1 MKVSNIILIL
11 ISIIG
16 TYAFA
21 VVAQV
26 IQPAEKV
33 NALWLVIAA
42 ACFFIISYRLY
53 GSFLCAKVLSLDE
66 KRIPPSKRL
75 KDGRDYHPTHKW
87 VLFGHHFAAIAGAGP
102 LIGPVLA
109 AQFGY
114 LPGFLWILIGASIGG
129 AVHDTVIL
137 AASVRRNG
145 RSLAQIAKDE
155 VGPVAGIT
163 AAIAILFIIIVAL
176 AGLGLAVVNALS
188 HSAWGT
194 FTIAA
199 TIPIALFM
207 GLYLY
212 KIRPGRVA
220 EVSVIGVALLL
231 LAVFLG
237 GYIPGSFLE
246 PYFNLDKNLLV
257 LLMAIYGF
265 VASVLPVW
273 MLLCPRDYLSTY
285 MKIGTVML
293 LAVGVILIAPD
304 IQMPAVT
311 KFIHGGG
318 PIIPGTL
325 FPFMFITI
333 ACGAISGFHSLVS
346 SGTTPKMIESE
357 SEIKVI
363 GFGAM
368 LTEGFVAVIAV
379 IAASILIPGDYF
391 AINTKLPFDKLA
403 ELGFPVSRISEL
415 SQAVGTDVAGRP
427 GGAVSLAVGMAS
439 IFSSLPGMSAL
450 MPYWYNFALM
460 FEALFIL
467 TTVDTGTR
475 VARFI
480 LQELGSYAYKPL
492 GKTDW
497 MPGTIFTSFLV
508 VGAWGYLIYSGSI
521 STIWPMFGVAN
532 QLLAAIAFCVGTTI
546 IIKMNKLKYAWTTF
560 LPMLFMFT
568 TTLTASYKLFW
579 LFMAKAGSAAS
590 PADAFTFKLDAALV
604 AIMAVLAVIALLDSV
619 YKWYGYIMGKREI
632 ITSEVV
638 EWYNVTETGMQSD
651 KTGRCPGC

>member
-1 MKVSNIILIL
+1 MNMMKIVLLII
-11 ISIIG
+11 SFIG
-16 TYAFA
+16 AFA
-21 VVAQV
+21 LAVVTQ
-26 IQPAEKV
+26 IFQPAEKV

-42 ACFFIISYRLY
+42 ACFFVISYRLY
-53 GSFLCAKVLSLDE
+53 GTFICAKVLSLND
-66 KRIPPSKRL
+66 KIVPPSKRL
-75 KDGRDYHPTHKW
+75 TDGRDYHPTHKW

-155 VGPVAGIT
+155 VGPVAGVT

-176 AGLGLAVVNALS
+176 GGLGLAVVNALS

-194 FTIAA
+194 FTIGA

-212 KIRPGRVA
+212 KIRPGRVG
-220 EVSVIGVALLL
+220 EVTSIGVAALI

-237 GYIPGSFLE
+237 GFIPGSTLE

-257 LLMAIYGF
+257 FLMALYGF

-285 MKIGTVML
+285 MKIGTVL
-293 LAVGVILIAPD
+293 ILAVGVISLAPD
-304 IQMPAVT
+304 LHMPPVT
-311 KFIHGGG
+311 RFVHGGG

-357 SEIKVI
+357 SEIKMI

-403 ELGFPVSRISEL
+403 EMGFPVSRIAEL

-439 IFSSLPGMSAL
+439 IFSSLPGMKGL

-497 MPGTIFTSFLV
+497 IPGTIFTSLLV
-508 VGAWGYLIYSGSI
+508 VGSWGYLIYSGSI

-546 IIKMNKLKYAWTTF
+546 IIKMNKLKYAWVTF
-560 LPMLFMFT
+560 IPMLFMFV
-568 TTLTASYKLFW
+568 TTLTASYQLFYM
-579 LFMAKAGSAAS
+579 FMGKAAAAT
-590 PADAFTFKLDAALV
+590 PTDAFTFKLDAALV
-604 AIMAVLAVIALLDSV
+604 ALMATLAVIALVDSV
-619 YKWYGYIMGKREI
+619 HKWYGYLAGKREI
-632 ITSEVV
+632 VTSEIV
-638 EWYNVTETGMQSD
+638 EWATEMEVH
-651 KTGRCPGC
+651 